1 MRMNWARY
9 FPGNH
14 PLDAGRATFDAF
26 DAPSKS
32 RGLAFP
38 SNCHQAGLAGI
49 GAIAG
54 LAGIG
59 IVTGLAGIGAM
70 GVACAAGI

>member
-1 MRMNWARY
+1 MY

-14 PLDAGRATFDAF
+14 PLDAGVDAGRAAF

-32 RGLAFP
+32 RGLTPP
-38 SNCHQAGLAGI
+38 SNCHHAGLAGI
-49 GAIAG
+49 GATAG

-59 IVTGLAGIGAM
+59 IVTGLAGTGAM